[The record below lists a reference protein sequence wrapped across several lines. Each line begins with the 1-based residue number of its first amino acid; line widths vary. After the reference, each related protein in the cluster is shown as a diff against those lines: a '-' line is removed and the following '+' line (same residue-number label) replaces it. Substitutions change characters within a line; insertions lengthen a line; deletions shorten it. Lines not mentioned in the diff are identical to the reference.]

1 MFDFG
6 VAMLMLR
13 LDVGTLA
20 FSTALV
26 AFAVALTIAFI
37 GRRQLKGLPWGE
49 FAGSCAL
56 YGTGLVVIVF
66 PPGDSPGVSVVGGNI
81 LATMSTVLAHAG
93 VARLVKRPGFSLW
106 AYCLAILSAASGFI
120 LAYSLDYSV
129 ALVSAIR
136 LPFYIHAVIL
146 IVAEGRRLPK
156 GGLGVLAATFVAWT
170 ALVGGRVVSIVFAEL
185 GELDFGG
192 STITQAVYFASFGPT
207 FVALCIALLQI
218 RFEREEAIL
227 NDKIDEQTKALR
239 KSKEV
244 AEDALATKSRFL
256 AATSHDL
263 RQAVHTLRLL
273 MSEAREEVSAPGHG
287 EIELA
292 EMMGDMGKVIDGM
305 TEQLNALLDMA
316 RLDAGTV
323 KPSIRECVLQNVFER
338 IERQFERIAASSGVD
353 LTIVPTSCVAQTDP
367 ALLARVIANLVSN
380 AIKFSP
386 DGRVLLG
393 CRRRD
398 RGVEI
403 MVCDDG
409 IGIPDGQITEVFE
422 EYKQIHNDA
431 RQRSKGLGLGLAIV
445 KRTADLLGH
454 HVKVKSS
461 LGKGS
466 AFSIFI
472 PRQLNA
478 PRLG

>member
-37 GRRQLKGLPWGE
+37 GRRQLKGMPWGE

-56 YGTGLVVIVF
+56 YGLGLVVIVF
-66 PPGDSPGVSVVGGNI
+66 PPGNSPGTSVVGGNI
-81 LATMSTVLAHAG
+81 LATVSTLLAHAG
-93 VARLVKRPGFSLW
+93 AARLVNRTGFPLW
-106 AYCLAILSAASGFI
+106 AYGLATLAAAVGYV
-120 LAYSLDYSV
+120 LAYSMDYSV

-136 LPFYIHAVIL
+136 LPFYIHAVAL
-146 IVAEGRRLPK
+146 IVASGRRIPK

-170 ALVGGRVVSIVFAEL
+170 ALVGGRVVSVVFAEM

-192 STITQAVYFASFGPT
+192 STITQAVYFACFGPT

-239 KSKEV
+239 KAKDV

-263 RQAVHTLRLL
+263 RQAVHALRLL
-273 MSEAREEVSAPGHG
+273 MSEAKEEVSAPGHG

-323 KPSIRECVLQNVFER
+323 KPLIRECPLQSIFER

-353 LTIVPTSCVAQTDP
+353 LTVVATSCAIRTDP
-367 ALLARVIANLVSN
+367 ALLTSVVANLVSN

-393 CRRRD
+393 CKRRA
-398 RGVEI
+398 GGLEI
-403 MVCDDG
+403 VVCDNG
-409 IGIPDGQITEVFE
+409 MGIPDDQITQIFE
-422 EYKQIHNDA
+422 EYKQVHNDA

-454 HVKVKSS
+454 HVQVTSS
-461 LGKGS
+461 LGRGS
-466 AFSIFI
+466 TFSIVI
-472 PRQLNA
+472 PTN
-478 PRLG
+478 